1 MDLFADIPDPGFE
14 EPVRSSLLEGMNE
27 NQVEAILHRD
37 GPALVVAGAGS
48 GKTTVMTKRVAALI
62 ESGVSPDEILLLT
75 FTNKAAANMVERARR
90 FTPFADRVVAGTFHS
105 IGLRLIKENA
115 NLFNLPAPP
124 TIIDPADT
132 ESTMKAIVKRL
143 ASKDENLPK
152 ADTIAKIH
160 SFAVNTMRDVED
172 IVYEKHEQFAFAL
185 KFIEK
190 CIAEYRAFKRERAL
204 FDFDDLLLVWNRML
218 DNPKLAAEMRRRFA
232 YVMIDEHQDSNALQ
246 CSIIA
251 KLGGGHPN
259 VMVVGDPAQ
268 AIYGFRGAAPR
279 TMFSFKDLW
288 PHARLIYLN
297 TNYRS
302 TEEVLAVGNAVD
314 ASMTERFDRQLL
326 AAPGARG
333 LKPMMVTVPANDQE
347 ARYIADK
354 VLEHKSEGI
363 ELEEQAVLVRSLHA
377 ARMIELEFD
386 RRRIPYRVFGG
397 LKVSEAKHI
406 KDFLSVVRCAVNPL
420 DEPAWI
426 RTLSLANKVGPAMAE
441 KVYKLITVGIVGER
455 QQTAMTTTLGDPTQV
470 VLKKTK
476 DNPDI
481 VKIMEAW
488 RALAKGNEK
497 PSVALDKALVV
508 LNDIFLEKFPDDWKR
523 NRRQDVEAIIGMA
536 EQYEDLASYLSML
549 TLDHSVEKSSSSEP
563 DSDQERPI
571 TISTAHSAKGLEWD
585 IVYIP
590 NFVKGHMPSAF
601 ARDHDSLEEEKR
613 VLYVAVT
620 RPRKKLLLTVP
631 TFNFQGNRNERS
643 DFEDTVAEHCTRS
656 RWGAGEVRRGFSFGG
671 FDDDLPVID
680 INDL

>member
-1 MDLFADIPDPGFE
+1 MDLFADIPDPGFD
-14 EPVRSSLLEGMNE
+14 EPARSTLLDGMNPD
-27 NQVEAILHRD
+27 QIEAILHRE

-90 FTPFADRVVAGTFHS
+90 YTPFADRVVAGTFHS

-124 TIIDPADT
+124 TIIDPSDR
-132 ESTMKAIVKRL
+132 ESSIKAIIKRL
-143 ASKDENLPK
+143 AKKNDNLPN
-152 ADTIAKIH
+152 AETIAKIH
-160 SFAVNTMRDVED
+160 EYAVNTMRDVED
-172 IVYEKHEQFAFAL
+172 IVYEKHEQFAYAL
-185 KFIEK
+185 KFIED
-190 CIAEYRAFKRERAL
+190 CIAEYRTFKRQRAL

-232 YVMIDEHQDSNALQ
+232 YVMVDEHQDSNALQ

-251 KLGGGHPN
+251 KLGGEMPN
-259 VMVVGDPAQ
+259 VMVVGDTAQ

-279 TMFSFKDLW
+279 TMFAFREMW

-302 TEEVLAVGNAVD
+302 TDEVLRVGNAVD
-314 ASMTERFDRQLL
+314 LSMSERFERSLV

-333 LKPMMVTVPANDQE
+333 KRPMMVTVPTNDQE
-347 ARYIADK
+347 AVYIADR
-354 VLEHKSEGI
+354 VLENKSDGV
-363 ELEEQAVLVRSLHA
+363 ELSEQAVLVRSLHA

-386 RRRIPYRVFGG
+386 RRSIPYRVFGG

-426 RTLSLANKVGPAMAE
+426 RALSLANKVGPAMAE
-441 KVYKLITVGIVGER
+441 KVFKLVTAGVVGDGD
-455 QQTAMTTTLGDPTQV
+455 QSAMAGAIGDPSQV
-470 VLKKTK
+470 VIKKTK
-476 DNPDI
+476 ENPDV

-488 RALAKGNEK
+488 RILAKGDEK

-508 LNDIFLEKFPDDWKR
+508 LNDVFLAKFPDDWKR
-523 NRRQDVEAIIGMA
+523 NRRQDVEAVIGMA
-536 EQYEDLASYLSML
+536 EQYEDLTSYLSTL
-549 TLDHSVEKSSSSEP
+549 TLDHSVEKASNPNAMP
-563 DSDQERPI
+563 DEEAPI

-585 IVYIP
+585 VVYIP

-601 ARDHDSLEEEKR
+601 ARDHDGMEEEKR

-620 RPRKKLLLTVP
+620 RPRKKLVLTMP

-643 DFEDTVAEHCTRS
+643 DFEDTVAEHCDRS
-656 RWGAGEVRRGFSFGG
+656 RWGAADVRRGFSFGG
-671 FDDDLPVID
+671 FDDELPVID